1 MKPTTVIVSVLLVI
15 FAASAARSQPAIP
28 DNIRE
33 LIPELSGQKVLL
45 AFSSDDSDHATLEI
59 PRRYAEV
66 AEAYK
71 NHFVDRGWKVEMEM
85 SMEDTRMLSFSR
97 DGRTLSIMIARSDE
111 DSASVNLNLER
122 R

>member
-1 MKPTTVIVSVLLVI
+1 MKPTIVIVSILLIV

-33 LIPELSGQKVLL
+33 VSPEISGQKVLL
-45 AFSSDDSDHATLEI
+45 AFSSDDGDHVTLEI
-59 PRRYAEV
+59 PGRYTEV
-66 AEAYK
+66 AEVYK

-97 DGRTLSIMIARSDE
+97 DGRTLSIMVARSDE
-111 DSASVNLNLER
+111 ESASVNLNLER